1 MYSYSVE
8 IIKSFRGKIFK
19 KKKKTEDS
27 PGDAVNRHSF
37 ADAEDM
43 GLIPNLGRLCMLQ
56 ATKAREP

>member
-1 MYSYSVE
+1 ME

-19 KKKKTEDS
+19 KKKKKNTEDS
-27 PGDAVNRHSF
+27 PGDGVNRHSL

-43 GLIPNLGRLCMLQ
+43 GLIPSLGRLCMLQ